1 MAFKPGQSGNPK
13 GRPIGSRNKLA
24 ESFLAAMAQDFQAHG
39 QDAIRKA
46 RESDPVA
53 YLRTLATLVPRLVS
67 YTDPQ
72 GESSELVVRWM
83 TVMDA
88 AQDGR

>member
-13 GRPIGSRNKLA
+13 GRPVGSRNKLA
-24 ESFLAAMAQDFQAHG
+24 ESFLAAMAQDFQTHG
-39 QDAIRKA
+39 QEAIQKA

-53 YLRTLATLVPRLVS
+53 YLRTLATLVPRLIS

-72 GESSELVVRWM
+72 GEAAEVVVSWM
-83 TVMDA
+83 SVMNA